1 MLAEL
6 VLRYYYFY
14 TIMCN
19 MIFVYKPIMP
29 IDYERVIEHHIQQ
42 YQYEEAL
49 KTLSARSQQ
58 AMKDPDKVHVVTI
71 IAWATCRMWCISETC
86 NWINTM

>member
-1 MLAEL
+1 MM
-6 VLRYYYFY
+6 FS
-14 TIMCN
+14 
-19 MIFVYKPIMP
+19 MILSIP

-71 IAWATCRMWCISETC
+71 IAEL
-86 NWINTM
+86 